1 MIEQTILAGMIHNE
15 SYVRAVLPFLK
26 DDYFEDQNDKFL
38 YGTIKS
44 YIDEYN
50 GLPTKTA
57 LRIAIDESGNL
68 NEERYKQVTSTL
80 DSLSY
85 DEKTDQTWLI
95 DTTEKFCQDKA
106 IYNAVRQSIL
116 VLDGKVKDLDKGA
129 IPQLLSDALG
139 VSFDTNVGHDFLEN
153 SDERFEFYHR
163 LEEKLEFDLEYFNKI
178 TKGGLSKKSLSV
190 ALAGTGV
197 GKTLFMTHCASA
209 ALMSG
214 KNVLYI
220 TMEMAEERIAER
232 IDANL
237 LDVTLDDLRLLPLDS
252 YRKKID
258 RVKAR
263 TSGKLIVKEYPT
275 GSASANHFRHLLN
288 ELKLKKKFTPDV
300 IFIDYLNICMSARL
314 KHGANMNSYTMIKAI
329 AEELRG
335 LAMEFNVPV
344 MSATQTTRSGYG
356 NSDVEITD
364 TSESFGLPATAD
376 FMFALISTEELEK
389 LGQLMVKQ
397 LKNRWGSIDSPK
409 RFIIG
414 IDRSKMKLFDAE
426 ESAQEGLTGGAKQIE
441 QEDRPLFD
449 GSSMMQDDDFEP
461 RKLSSFKKK
470 KPNFGGLS

>member
-470 KPNFGGLS
+470 KPNFGGFN

>member
-1 MIEQTILAGMIHNE
+1 MIEQTILSGMIYNE
-15 SYVRAVLPFLK
+15 DYVRKVLPFLK
-26 DDYFEDQNDKFL
+26 EDYFEDQNEKFL
-38 YGTIKS
+38 YTTIKG
-44 YIDEYN
+44 YIDKYN
-50 GLPTKTA
+50 GVPTKTA
-57 LRIAIDESGNL
+57 LQIAIDESNGL
-68 NEERYKQVTSTL
+68 NEERYKQVVGTL
-80 DSLSY
+80 NDLSY
-85 DEKTDQTWLI
+85 DEKTDMDWLVN
-95 DTTEKFCQDKA
+95 TTEKFCQDKA

-116 VLDGKVKDLDKGA
+116 VLDGKVKELDKGS

-139 VSFDTNVGHDFLEN
+139 VSFDSNVGHDFLEN
-153 SDERFEFYHR
+153 YEERFDFYHR
-163 LEEKLEFDLEYFNKI
+163 VEEKLQFDLEYFNKI
-178 TKGGLSKKSLSV
+178 TKGGLSKKSLSI

-237 LDVTLDDLRLLPLDS
+237 MKVTLDDLSLLDHTT
-252 YRKKID
+252 YQKKVTKLKNIT
-258 RVKAR
+258 A
-263 TSGKLIVKEYPT
+263 GKLIIKEYPT

-288 ELKLKKKFTPDV
+288 ELRLKKNFAPDV
-300 IFIDYLNICMSARL
+300 IFIDYLNICTSARL
-314 KHGANMNSYTMIKAI
+314 KGGANVNSYTMIKSI

-356 NSDVEITD
+356 NSDVELTD

-397 LKNRWGSIDSPK
+397 LKNRWGSTDHPK

-414 IDRSKMKLFDAE
+414 IDRSKMMLFDVE
-426 ESAQEGLTGGAKQIE
+426 ESAQEGITGGAKQVE
-441 QEDRPLFD
+441 QQDRPVFD
-449 GSSMMQDDDFEP
+449 NSSMVIDEDFEP
-461 RKLSSFKKK
+461 KKLNSFKKK
-470 KPNFGGLS
+470 KPNFGGFN